1 MRAQREL
8 TVRPDAKG
16 RITLGPL
23 AKGVSSFQVKEQADG
38 SLLLEPFKEVPARE
52 AWLYENPE
60 ALAGVRKGL
69 SDAATGK
76 VRTRGSF
83 SSYVTDDAE

>member
-1 MRAQREL
+1 VAAQREL

-16 RITLGPL
+16 RITLGSL
-23 AKGVSSFQVKEQADG
+23 AKGVSSFQVREQPDG

-60 ALAGVRKGL
+60 ALDSLRKGL
-69 SDAATGK
+69 ADAEAGR
-76 VRTRGSF
+76 VRKRGSF
-83 SSYVTDDAE
+83 SSYVTDEAD